1 MFSSISVFFLSWE
14 IEGFSFFLFLSFRSC
29 VTAMGDPETPCAH
42 ALLYISLDELPRM
55 GDRLHSSRNCPLLPT
70 GSRPPRLLFYTRAG
84 SCASWSQHSSD
95 RFTSAWMMQ
104 SVPAACTAPL
114 PARGSPI
121 TSSSGGWQALR
132 RFLTEDHRNVS
143 GRPSCAV
150 TLAPAH
156 PTVVDPALRGIPPL
170 LSPNTF
176 TEFRVYSSQDT
187 TNRPR

>member
-1 MFSSISVFFLSWE
+1 
-14 IEGFSFFLFLSFRSC
+14 
-29 VTAMGDPETPCAH
+29 MGDPETPCAH

-70 GSRPPRLLFYTRAG
+70 ASRPPRLLFTRAG

-170 LSPNTF
+170 SSPNTAQNS
-176 TEFRVYSSQDT
+176 EFILVKTRQTDQDSPLGAAPGEQ
-187 TNRPR
+187 RAFLFDL